1 MSGHD
6 EETMQRSH
14 TTRGLFVAAIALAL
28 MATTSPAAAQ
38 GDAKKG
44 EQVYNAQKC
53 QVCHAIAGKGNKANP
68 LDGVGKKLSADD
80 TRMWI
85 VEPVQMAAKVG
96 SQKKPPMPKR
106 YDKLPAAD
114 LDALVAYMQ
123 SLK

>member
-1 MSGHD
+1 M
-6 EETMQRSH
+6 
-14 TTRGLFVAAIALAL
+14 TRGLLVAGIAAAL
-28 MATTSPAAAQ
+28 MATASPAAAQ

-80 TRMWI
+80 IKMWI
-85 VEPVQMAAKVG
+85 TEPVQMTAKTG

-106 YDKLPAAD
+106 WASLPAAD
-114 LDALVAYMQ
+114 LDGLVAYMQ